1 MKCANCGTDLLP
13 NQVQCPNCG
22 NAKEFIQE
30 EVQRK
35 NKPVLFIII
44 GLAVVALLATIIGV
58 MASRGRGGQVTS
70 APSATPGPP
79 GNVLSAPQGT
89 PPSGG
94 VMSAPQAAP
103 GPGDTAPQGATKPKP
118 PQDVVDYLA
127 FVKQVEEH
135 RQKLLADTTGA
146 LTLATVGGGAESL
159 MGLIDMAM
167 DPDGAEARDP
177 LADVKKELNR
187 QYKNWLNTLEY
198 FDKKAAPAQCREFAG
213 AYRYVVYSEAKAIGE
228 IAVGMN
234 SVDMADSKDMSK
246 LLSRLQKMKK
256 DPSIQKNIDNAADT
270 ADTKLGQLVSNYDM
284 EKPFDVPREKQD
296 ASIMGF

>member
-1 MKCANCGTDLLP
+1 MKCANCGMVLP
-13 NQVQCPNCG
+13 PNYKQCPNCG
-22 NAKEFIQE
+22 NAKEFVQE
-30 EVQRK
+30 EPQQK
-35 NKPVLFIII
+35 NKSVIYIII

-70 APSATPGPP
+70 APPTTPGPP

-89 PPSGG
+89 PPSGS
-94 VMSAPQAAP
+94 VMSAPPTAP
-103 GPGDTAPQGATKPKP
+103 GPGTTTPPGASKPKP

-135 RQKLLADTTGA
+135 RQQLLTDTTDA
-146 LTLATVGGGAESL
+146 LTLSSAGGGAESL

-187 QYKNWLNTLEY
+187 QYKNWLATLQY
-198 FDKKAAPAQCREFAG
+198 LDKKAAPAQCREFAG
-213 AYRYVVYSEAKAIGE
+213 AYRAVIYGEAKAIGE

-234 SVDMADSKDMSK
+234 SADMTDTKDMSK
-246 LLSRLQKMKK
+246 LLSTLQKMKK
-256 DPSIQKNIDNAADT
+256 DPSIQKNIDSSADNADA
-270 ADTKLGQLVSNYDM
+270 KLTQLVSGYDM
-284 EKPFDVPREKQD
+284 QKPFDVPREKQD
-296 ASIMGF
+296 GGIMGF